1 MFKKKKLKILLLDV
15 GIVFMDILEGVF
27 IGLFAILTF
36 PIWGFMA
43 LGEIL
48 GEVVMNCPASRRYAE
63 DMKEINSR
71 KEKEWG
77 MSELSMVIIGTY
89 T

>member
-15 GIVFMDILEGVF
+15 GIVFMDILGGVF

-43 LGEIL
+43 LGDVI
-48 GEVVMNCPASRRYAE
+48 GEACENWRASRQYAE

-71 KEKEWG
+71 KEKE
-77 MSELSMVIIGTY
+77 
-89 T
+89 

>member
-48 GEVVMNCPASRRYAE
+48 GEVVMNCQASRRYAE

-71 KEKEWG
+71 KEKE
-77 MSELSMVIIGTY
+77 
-89 T
+89 

>member
-1 MFKKKKLKILLLDV
+1 MLKKKKLKILLLDI
-15 GIVFMDILEGVF
+15 GIVFMGILEGTF
-27 IGLFAILTF
+27 IVLLAILTF

-48 GEVVMNCPASRRYAE
+48 GEVVMNCQASRRYAE

-71 KEKEWG
+71 KE
-77 MSELSMVIIGTY
+77 
-89 T
+89 